1 MRGRGRQQVVRAPFV
16 VSRFPMKT
24 VCTLPDL
31 RAEAR
36 ARRQAG
42 STIGLV
48 PTMGA
53 LHEGHLALV
62 RTARAMCD
70 YVVVSIFVNPTQFG
84 PNEDLAVYPRQLAED
99 SAMLEAEGAAL
110 LWAPDVTEMYPP
122 GFSTSVSVGGVD
134 RKGTRL
140 NYSH

>member
-36 ARRQAG
+36 ALRQAG

-62 RTARAMCD
+62 RTARAMCA

-84 PNEDLAVYPRQLAED
+84 PNADLAVYQRKLAEN
-99 SAMLEAEGAAL
+99 SPLLAEEGAAQ
-110 LWAPDVTEMYPP
+110 
-122 GFSTSVSVGGVD
+122 VGGPD
-134 RKGTRL
+134 
-140 NYSH
+140 S